1 MTIVATTAKQI
12 ETDLN
17 EVSRKLADVTAE
29 VERLR
34 RELADVKAAPAGR
47 ELLSPSRPLDAPHPS
62 AVMEVTAEEYDAL
75 VAQLDEP
82 PAPNERLQKTI
93 AAYRESLG

>member
-34 RELADVKAAPAGR
+34 RELAEVKAAPARR

-82 PAPNERLQKTI
+82 PAPSEQLKRTMG
-93 AAYRESLG
+93 AYRESIG